1 MTTRHSMTT
10 QALAHARPQ
19 DIGLSADRLDKL
31 GEVFRDEI
39 SRNRAPGAVVLVSR
53 RGKVGYFEAFG
64 RRDPAAPDAM
74 TQDGIFRIYSMTKPI
89 VTVAVM
95 MLVEDGRMLL
105 TDPISKYLPQLTN
118 LKVAVE
124 AVGATRFVPAAS
136 EITVHDLLRH
146 TSGIT
151 YEFRG
156 TGAVPKAYMDAK
168 IYRLSQSNADQVAT
182 LAQMPLTAH
191 PGTAFHY
198 GRSTDVLGRLIEVL
212 TDQSLGELL
221 RERILVPLGMH
232 DTAFHVPA
240 HNQHRLAEAFA
251 TDPDSGAKTG
261 LLPVLKAPTFESGGG
276 GMVST
281 AMDYARFLHM
291 LLHGGSLDGVRLL
304 GRKTVELM
312 TSDHLGTITGAPDM
326 LLPGYGFGL
335 GFAVRSSPGLAA
347 SPGSVGQYYW
357 GGLGGTTFW
366 VDPAEQLVAVLM
378 MQAPMQ
384 REYYRALTR
393 NMVYAAITD

>member
-1 MTTRHSMTT
+1 MTTPT
-10 QALAHARPQ
+10 LEHARPE
-19 DIGLSADRLDKL
+19 DIGLSPQRLDKL

-39 SRNRAPGAVVLVSR
+39 ARARAPGAVVLVSR
-53 RGKVGYFEAFG
+53 RGKVGYFESFG

-74 TQDGIFRIYSMTKPI
+74 TGNEMKRDTIFRIYSMTKPI
-89 VTVAVM
+89 VSVAVM
-95 MLVEDGRMLL
+95 MLVEDGHLLL
-105 TDPISKYLPQLTN
+105 TDPISKYLPQLIN

-124 AVGATRFVPAAS
+124 AVGATRLVPAAS
-136 EITVHDLLRH
+136 EITVQDLLRH
-146 TSGIT
+146 TSGLT

-156 TGAVPKAYMDAK
+156 TGLVPKSYMDAK
-168 IYRLSQSNADQVAT
+168 IYRLSQTNADQVAT
-182 LAQMPLTAH
+182 LADMPLAAQ

-212 TDQSLGELL
+212 AGQTLGEFL
-221 RERILVPLGMH
+221 RERILVPLGLH

-240 HNQHRLAEAFA
+240 QNHHRLAEAFA
-251 TDPDSGAKTG
+251 TDPDSGAKTS

-291 LLHGGSLDGVRLL
+291 LANGGTQDGVRLL

-312 TSDHLGTITGAPDM
+312 TADHLGSITGSPEL

-335 GFAVRSSPGLAA
+335 GFAVRTCSGLAA
-347 SPGSVGQYYW
+347 TPGSVGQYYW
-357 GGLGGTTFW
+357 GGMGGTTFW

-378 MQAPMQ
+378 MQAPLQ
-384 REYYRALTR
+384 REYYRALMR
-393 NMVYAAITD
+393 NMVYAAIND

>member
-1 MTTRHSMTT
+1 MTTPT
-10 QALAHARPQ
+10 LEHARPE
-19 DIGLSADRLDKL
+19 DIGLSPQRLDKL

-39 SRNRAPGAVVLVSR
+39 ARARAPGAVVLVSR
-53 RGKVGYFEAFG
+53 RGKVGYFESFG

-74 TQDGIFRIYSMTKPI
+74 TGNEMKRDAIFRIYSMTKPI
-89 VTVAVM
+89 VSVAVM
-95 MLVEDGRMLL
+95 MLVEEGHLLL
-105 TDPISKYLPQLTN
+105 TDPVSKYLPQLTN

-124 AVGATRFVPAAS
+124 AVGATRLVPAVN
-136 EITVHDLLRH
+136 EITVQDLLRH
-146 TSGIT
+146 TSGLT

-156 TGAVPKAYMDAK
+156 TGLVPKSYMDAK
-168 IYRLSQSNADQVAT
+168 IYRLSQTNADQVAA
-182 LAQMPLTAH
+182 LAQLPLTAQ

-212 TDQSLGELL
+212 AGQTLGEFL

-240 HNQHRLAEAFA
+240 KNHHRLAEAFA

-291 LLHGGSLDGVRLL
+291 LANGGTLDGVRLL
-304 GRKTVELM
+304 GRKTVQLM
-312 TSDHLGTITGAPDM
+312 TADHLGTITGAPDL

-335 GFAVRSSPGLAA
+335 GFAVRTRPGIAA
-347 SPGSVGQYYW
+347 TPGSVGQYYW
-357 GGLGGTTFW
+357 GGMGGTTFW

-378 MQAPMQ
+378 MQAPLQ
-384 REYYRALTR
+384 REYYRALMR

>member
-1 MTTRHSMTT
+1 MTTPT
-10 QALAHARPQ
+10 LEHARPE
-19 DIGLSADRLDKL
+19 DIGLSPQRLDKL

-39 SRNRAPGAVVLVSR
+39 ARARAPGAVVLVSR
-53 RGKVGYFEAFG
+53 RGKVGYFESFG

-74 TQDGIFRIYSMTKPI
+74 TGNEMKRDAIFRIYSMTKPI
-89 VTVAVM
+89 VSVAVM
-95 MLVEDGRMLL
+95 MLVEEGHLLL
-105 TDPISKYLPQLTN
+105 TDPVSKYLPQLTN

-124 AVGATRFVPAAS
+124 AVGATRLVSAVN
-136 EITVHDLLRH
+136 EITVQDLLRH
-146 TSGIT
+146 TSGLT

-156 TGAVPKAYMDAK
+156 TGLVPKSYMDAK
-168 IYRLSQSNADQVAT
+168 IYRLSQTNADQVAT
-182 LAQMPLTAH
+182 LADMPLAAQ

-212 TDQSLGELL
+212 AGQTLGEFL

-240 HNQHRLAEAFA
+240 KNHHRLAEAFA
-251 TDPDSGAKTG
+251 TDPDSGAKTS

-291 LLHGGSLDGVRLL
+291 LANGGTLDGVRLL

-312 TSDHLGTITGAPDM
+312 TADHLGTITGSPEL

-335 GFAVRSSPGLAA
+335 GFAVRTRSGLAA
-347 SPGSVGQYYW
+347 TPGSVGQYYW
-357 GGLGGTTFW
+357 GGMGGTTFW

-378 MQAPMQ
+378 MQAPLQ
-384 REYYRALTR
+384 REYYRALMR
-393 NMVYAAITD
+393 NMVYAAIND

>member
-1 MTTRHSMTT
+1 MTTPT
-10 QALAHARPQ
+10 LEHARPE
-19 DIGLSADRLDKL
+19 DIGLSPQRLDKL

-39 SRNRAPGAVVLVSR
+39 ARARAPGAVVLVSR

-74 TQDGIFRIYSMTKPI
+74 TGNEMKRDAIFRIYSMTKPI
-89 VTVAVM
+89 VSVAVM
-95 MLVEDGRMLL
+95 MLVEDGHLLL
-105 TDPISKYLPQLTN
+105 TDPVSKYLPQLTN

-124 AVGATRFVPAAS
+124 AVGATRLVPAAS
-136 EITVHDLLRH
+136 EITVQDLLRH
-146 TSGIT
+146 TSGLT

-156 TGAVPKAYMDAK
+156 TGLVPKSYMDAK
-168 IYRLSQSNADQVAT
+168 IYRLSQTNADQVAT
-182 LAQMPLTAH
+182 LADMPLAAH

-212 TDQSLGELL
+212 ADQTLGEFL

-240 HNQHRLAEAFA
+240 HNHHRLAEAFA
-251 TDPDSGAKTG
+251 TDPDSGVKTA

-291 LLHGGSLDGVRLL
+291 LANGGALDGVRLL
-304 GRKTVELM
+304 GRKTVQLM
-312 TSDHLGTITGAPDM
+312 TADHLGTITGAPDL

-335 GFAVRSSPGLAA
+335 GFAVRTRPGIAA
-347 SPGSVGQYYW
+347 TPGSVGQYYW
-357 GGLGGTTFW
+357 GGMGGTTFW

-378 MQAPMQ
+378 MQAPQQ
-384 REYYRALTR
+384 REYYRALMR
-393 NMVYAAITD
+393 NMVYAAIND